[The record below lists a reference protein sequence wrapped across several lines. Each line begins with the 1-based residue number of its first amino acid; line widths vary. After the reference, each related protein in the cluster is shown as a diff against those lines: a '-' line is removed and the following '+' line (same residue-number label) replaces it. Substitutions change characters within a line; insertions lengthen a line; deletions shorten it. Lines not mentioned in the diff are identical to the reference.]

1 MATARTR
8 VEIIMAILLM
18 IPPLGTAE
26 HITGHHPR
34 TVMVDMV
41 VVAAAASARLLQL
54 DMEMLRLCLHLLP
67 PITPPRLPLRLMVLP
82 PPPPPT
88 KIPMVVDILRHL
100 LLSIHH
106 RPTVHLRHHH
116 HHHHHQHRP
125 TLV

>member
-34 TVMVDMV
+34 TVMVKV
-41 VVAAAASARLLQL
+41 VVAAAAAARLLPL
-54 DMEMLRLCLHLLP
+54 EMDMLRLCLH
-67 PITPPRLPLRLMVLP
+67 RLCLHRLMVP

-88 KIPMVVDILRHL
+88 KIPMVVDIILRHHL
-100 LLSIHH
+100 PNINHL
-106 RPTVHLRHHH
+106 PTVHHLRHHH
-116 HHHHHQHRP
+116 HRRRM
-125 TLV
+125 LV